1 MCAKVLTKAL
11 VEVPGV
17 KVQEAIKAVKLESQ
31 QVTVDL
37 DTTKSDV
44 GDVAKAV
51 AASNTPHKEKV
62 EPQAALIVPLKKV
75 TKDDSDKVK
84 KALAGVKGVVA
95 KESTAG

>member
-37 DTTKSDV
+37 DTTKSD
-44 GDVAKAV
+44 AKPPLADSKEISQRLDSVRPVNPDEITPGNARQAV
-51 AASNTPHKEKV
+51 NALWQELDHAE
-62 EPQAALIVPLKKV
+62 EP
-75 TKDDSDKVK
+75 
-84 KALAGVKGVVA
+84 
-95 KESTAG
+95 